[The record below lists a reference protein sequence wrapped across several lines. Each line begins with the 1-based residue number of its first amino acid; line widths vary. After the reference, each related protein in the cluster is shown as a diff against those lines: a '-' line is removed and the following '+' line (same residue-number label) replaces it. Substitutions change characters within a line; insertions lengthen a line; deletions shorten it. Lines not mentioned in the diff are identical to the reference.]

1 MRRAS
6 PCRDPEYWAHSA
18 KEFWLN
24 PRQSSLLG
32 LKIVWA
38 KEANRNC
45 RLRHQFQVRICLDS
59 IFIRW
64 TSILRSSWDSLKES
78 QDCKAQSSNLNL
90 NDKCCQSEKY
100 FRICT
105 IFFTNDHHKTHHGLG
120 VFPMTLPTGGLRRT
134 AARHWFFPPSERF
147 WCSWSSPD
155 GCRLKIG
162 VRKRFVDHD
171 SGALKYRI
179 HRFFFLNCFPY
190 RKRHLKVLLS

>member
-105 IFFTNDHHKTHHGLG
+105 IFLQMITIKLTMDW
-120 VFPMTLPTGGLRRT
+120 VFSLWRYPPEGWDELLQDID
-134 AARHWFFPPSERF
+134 FFQP
-147 WCSWSSPD
+147 
-155 GCRLKIG
+155 
-162 VRKRFVDHD
+162 RKGSDAVDLLQMVAGWK
-171 SGALKYRI
+171 SVWE
-179 HRFFFLNCFPY
+179 N
-190 RKRHLKVLLS
+190 VL